1 MSHSKNQ
8 PFAKRS
14 LGQNFLV
21 DETVVG
27 NIVSELQL
35 NVGDTLIEIGP
46 GRGALTEKL
55 VATGAKVIAIE
66 IDRNF
71 VPSLRAQFHFD
82 RNFSVIEADVLNV
95 GITEIVTD
103 SDRGSVKLVGNL
115 PYNISTAIL
124 ERAALE
130 RNIFSRAVFMFQ
142 REVVDRISA
151 KPGMSER
158 GYFTVLVE
166 SSFEVTRLFDVAP
179 EAFSPRPKVWSS
191 VVKLSPKPPS
201 AADEPAFRKLVSAAF
216 AQKRKTILNNLKS
229 VVIDAETTLKE
240 AAIDPRRRAETLT
253 LDEWLALY
261 LASQEKRPDSL
272 EPPDRLIKRP
282 KRL

>member
-1 MSHSKNQ
+1 MSHSKNK

-95 GITEIVTD
+95 GITEIATD
-103 SDRGSVKLVGNL
+103 SDRGSVKLVG
-115 PYNISTAIL
+115 
-124 ERAALE
+124 
-130 RNIFSRAVFMFQ
+130 
-142 REVVDRISA
+142 
-151 KPGMSER
+151 
-158 GYFTVLVE
+158 
-166 SSFEVTRLFDVAP
+166 
-179 EAFSPRPKVWSS
+179 
-191 VVKLSPKPPS
+191 
-201 AADEPAFRKLVSAAF
+201 
-216 AQKRKTILNNLKS
+216 
-229 VVIDAETTLKE
+229 
-240 AAIDPRRRAETLT
+240 
-253 LDEWLALY
+253 
-261 LASQEKRPDSL
+261 
-272 EPPDRLIKRP
+272 
-282 KRL
+282 

>member
-1 MSHSKNQ
+1 MSQSKNK

-14 LGQNFLV
+14 LGQNFLT
-21 DETVVG
+21 DETVIG
-27 NIVSELQL
+27 DIVSELQL
-35 NVGDTLIEIGP
+35 NAGDTLIEIGP

-55 VATGAKVIAIE
+55 VAAGAKVIAIE

-71 VPSLRAQFHFD
+71 VPALRAQFHFD
-82 RNFSVIEADVLNV
+82 ENFSVIEADVLDV
-95 GITEIVTD
+95 GFTGIVTN
-103 SDRGSVKLVGNL
+103 SEKGSAKLVGNL

-130 RNIFSRAVFMFQ
+130 RDLFSRAVFMFQ
-142 REVVDRISA
+142 REVVDRITA

-158 GYFTVLVE
+158 GYFTVMVE
-166 SSFEVTRLFDVAP
+166 SAFDVARLFDVPP

-191 VVKLSPKPPS
+191 VVKLYPKPPS
-201 AADEPAFRKLVSAAF
+201 AADEPAFRKLVGAAF

-229 VVIDAETTLKE
+229 VVVDAGTSLKE
-240 AAIDPRRRAETLT
+240 AAIDPRRRAETLS

-261 LASQEKRPDSL
+261 AASQKTAGQF
-272 EPPDRLIKRP
+272 
-282 KRL
+282 